1 MESQPTLVTA
11 EFRAELQPERGSNGG
26 YSLVI
31 DGVTQS
37 HVNPDDPRDLQLP
50 YVRRI
55 AAVLGAL
62 VGEAPAALHLGAG
75 GLTLP
80 RYLHAIHPAA
90 RQRVVELHP
99 ELLDFVTTHLP
110 LPADARIELVIG
122 DARAEV
128 QRLAAEGDTAWG
140 LVLVD
145 VFAGGAVPRHVTT
158 GEFFAELASLLSP
171 DGVLIVNCLNG
182 AEPEV
187 TGDTIAAVL
196 ELLPHLLVIG
206 SEAVLGGMT
215 PGNTIVVASAHPL
228 DAESIAQW
236 LGTDPLSLATG
247 TTIVDGPMLE
257 ELAGTVRHDAAPEL
271 PAS

>member
-1 MESQPTLVTA
+1 MESQRTLVTTA
-11 EFRAELQPERGSNGG
+11 FRAELQPDRGSNGG

-31 DGVTQS
+31 DDVTQS

-55 AAVLGAL
+55 AAVLGSL
-62 VGEAPAALHLGAG
+62 PGETPAVLHLGAG

-80 RYLHAIHPAA
+80 RYLHALHPGS

-99 ELLDFVTTHLP
+99 ELLEFVITNLP
-110 LPADARIELVIG
+110 LPVDAPIELAISDART
-122 DARAEV
+122 EV
-128 QRLAAEGDTAWG
+128 RRLAAAGDSEWD

-158 GEFFAELASLLSP
+158 GEFFAEVVALLSSS
-171 DGVLIVNCLNG
+171 GVLIVNCLNG

-196 ELLPHLLVIG
+196 ELLSHVLVIG

-215 PGNTIVVASAHPL
+215 PGNTIIVASRQPL
-228 DAESIAQW
+228 DTASVAQW
-236 LGTDPLSLATG
+236 LAGDPLSLATG
-247 TTIVDGPMLE
+247 TAVVDGPALE
-257 ELAGTVRHDAAPEL
+257 SLAGAVRHDATPDES
-271 PAS
+271 PR